1 MRQTQGSMICPNCG
15 KLIGVGEEKCPF
27 CGAWRPGL
35 YGYAPAIQRLFGRQL
50 DVIQLIVGGCVV
62 LYVASLVIQPS
73 SIFRSF
79 SPFSILAPGTRALYQ
94 LGMTGGIA
102 WGQHWWWTLFTAI
115 FLHGGLLHIFFN
127 VMWIR
132 NLGPAVEDAYGPA
145 RAFVIFMIG
154 GAIGFLVSNLVTNHP
169 SVGASGSIFGLLAAL
184 IVYTRR
190 HHHPMHG
197 QLWQWAA
204 LMFVLGFV
212 MPSVNNW
219 AHAGGF
225 AGGWLT
231 AQAMGSSERRE
242 SMPVLVLAL
251 GLLLLTVVGVV
262 LSFVQVTRIL
272 LTG

>member
-1 MRQTQGSMICPNCG
+1 
-15 KLIGVGEEKCPF
+15 
-27 CGAWRPGL
+27 
-35 YGYAPAIQRLFGRQL
+35 
-50 DVIQLIVGGCVV
+50 
-62 LYVASLVIQPS
+62 
-73 SIFRSF
+73 
-79 SPFSILAPGTRALYQ
+79 
-94 LGMTGGIA
+94 
-102 WGQHWWWTLFTAI
+102 
-115 FLHGGLLHIFFN
+115 
-127 VMWIR
+127 
-132 NLGPAVEDAYGPA
+132 
-145 RAFVIFMIG
+145 
-154 GAIGFLVSNLVTNHP
+154 
-169 SVGASGSIFGLLAAL
+169 LLAAL